1 MIISS
6 SITDLMIMNF
16 WVKDLPKIDDKR
28 NGEEVDGMDF
38 REMLRALPK
47 SYDDF
52 VNSTAECMEQEEDV
66 RIAVLEQL
74 QRNPDSTPS
83 DVLKVMCE
91 CLGMVRDEAY
101 SAAVGI
107 RAVY

>member
-38 REMLRALPK
+38 REMLRA
-47 SYDDF
+47 
-52 VNSTAECMEQEEDV
+52 
-66 RIAVLEQL
+66 
-74 QRNPDSTPS
+74 
-83 DVLKVMCE
+83 
-91 CLGMVRDEAY
+91 
-101 SAAVGI
+101 
-107 RAVY
+107 